1 MLWDMKFLYWIFYG
15 SGAIVIKRCG
25 NFLWICMK
33 YIKNSVKEKEN
44 SYGTCKDI
52 ISELIK
58 SPLLRI

>member
-25 NFLWICMK
+25 NFLWICRK

-44 SYGTCKDI
+44 SYGRKPK
-52 ISELIK
+52 K
-58 SPLLRI
+58 SI